1 MVTPSA
7 MMMSVMLMMV
17 MVSLHRSTCEEK
29 NRKKSFLISW

>member
-17 MVSLHRSTCEEK
+17 MVSLHRSTYGKE
-29 NRKKSFLISW
+29 RKVL